1 MGRKKDL
8 TSAQKQEIFSLKQLG
23 FSLSKIADI
32 IGCHHSTVSK
42 LCSTYEDANQLTYKR
57 SNCGSKSKLTSRGQR
72 QLRRIVVKNRKA
84 SLDEITSKLAQSI
97 PVPICK
103 RTVQSELHNLG
114 YYGRSSCSKPNI
126 SKKNLIKR
134 KKWCFE
140 KKSWEEAQWQTVIWS
155 DETTIR
161 LFSLDNRTTVWR
173 KSQEN
178 FHPDCTSKIKQG
190 GPSVMAWGCFCNG
203 KRGPLVFVNKSLN
216 HVKYIKILNEQLL
229 PFARQLF
236 PDGKVLFQQDNAT
249 SHVAKDVQE
258 WFKTHSN
265 ELVLLQ
271 WPPQS
276 PDISPIENIWHI
288 LKKKI
293 SQRNPRP
300 QSLDDLRR
308 YMKEEWERIPEIYFK
323 NCALSIN
330 KRIKLVLTN
339 KGYPIKY

>member
-1 MGRKKDL
+1 M
-8 TSAQKQEIFSLKQLG
+8 
-23 FSLSKIADI
+23 
-32 IGCHHSTVSK
+32 
-42 LCSTYEDANQLTYKR
+42 
-57 SNCGSKSKLTSRGQR
+57 
-72 QLRRIVVKNRKA
+72 
-84 SLDEITSKLAQSI
+84 
-97 PVPICK
+97 
-103 RTVQSELHNLG
+103 
-114 YYGRSSCSKPNI
+114 
-126 SKKNLIKR
+126 
-134 KKWCFE
+134 
-140 KKSWEEAQWQTVIWS
+140 
-155 DETTIR
+155 
-161 LFSLDNRTTVWR
+161 
-173 KSQEN
+173 
-178 FHPDCTSKIKQG
+178 
-190 GPSVMAWGCFCNG
+190 
-203 KRGPLVFVNKSLN
+203 
-216 HVKYIKILNEQLL
+216 